1 MRRARR
7 KFQNIL
13 IFAIDFFSGCGNISV
28 WSRFRFGRLVE
39 GYYHQSSIPFLCR
52 FFGLSNET
60 VTAPNILI
68 FILLL
73 TFLLYG
79 NILIEEE
86 LASFWT
92 YGLGSV

>member
-1 MRRARR
+1 MRVITINRR
-7 KFQNIL
+7 FL
-13 IFAIDFFSGCGNISV
+13 FYADFS
-28 WSRFRFGRLVE
+28 
-39 GYYHQSSIPFLCR
+39 
-52 FFGLSNET
+52 GLSNET
-60 VTAPNILI
+60 VIAPNILI

>member
-1 MRRARR
+1 MP
-7 KFQNIL
+7 
-13 IFAIDFFSGCGNISV
+13 IFS
-28 WSRFRFGRLVE
+28 
-39 GYYHQSSIPFLCR
+39 
-52 FFGLSNET
+52 GLSNET